1 MLNLS
6 GARPPHHRSF
16 PKHARRAAVA
26 ALTVPLLLITAACGS
41 DDGKGSSGEAVVKVT
56 GKPGAQPKITVPKG
70 AKPSDTAVTKTLVQG
85 KGATVKKGDLVRL
98 DFAAQTMK
106 GQNLGSSW
114 APQPGAKPGAPRT
127 QVVSEVT
134 DQMTQQMLPPKVM
147 TAVAGQKVGSRFEV
161 EGTAKAL
168 IGAGLNPQSGIK
180 PGDGLVWVVDV
191 VGAKKVDKKAKAEGK
206 QADAESGMPEVTAAD
221 EKAAKITIPKGEKAP
236 KGLEQQVLIKGK
248 GPEVKA
254 GDGLIA
260 QYTGVKWEDGK
271 KFDSSWDHGGATAF
285 QIGTGQV
292 VQGWDKALVGKHV
305 GDRVEIVIPP
315 KLGYGASPQHELAK
329 NTLVF
334 SVDIVGTV

>member
-1 MLNLS
+1 MNLT
-6 GARPPHHRSF
+6 
-16 PKHARRAAVA
+16 KNTRRAAAA
-26 ALTVPLLLITAACGS
+26 ALTVPILLFTAACGS
-41 DDGKGSSGEAVVKVT
+41 DDDKGSSGEPVVKVE
-56 GKPGAQPKITVPKG
+56 GKAGEKPKITVPKD
-70 AKPSDTAVTKTLVQG
+70 AKPSDTAVTKTLIKG
-85 KGATVKKGDLVRL
+85 NGATVKKGDLVRL

-106 GQNLGSSW
+106 GQNLGGSW
-114 APQPGAKPGAPRT
+114 TPQPGTKPGAPRT

-147 TAVAGQKVGSRFEV
+147 SAVAGQKVGSRFEV

-168 IGAGLNPQSGIK
+168 IGEGLNPQSGIK
-180 PGDGLVWVVDV
+180 PGDGLVWVIDV
-191 VGAKKVDKKAKAEGK
+191 VGAKKVDKKAKAEGT
-206 QADAESGMPEVTAAD
+206 QAAPESGMPEVKAVD
-221 EKAAKITIPKGEKAP
+221 EKAAQITVPKGEKAP
-236 KGLEQQVLIKGK
+236 KDLKEQVLIKGK

-254 GDGLIA
+254 GQGLIA

-315 KLGYGASPQHELAK
+315 KLAYGPNPQHELAK

>member
-1 MLNLS
+1 MNLT
-6 GARPPHHRSF
+6 
-16 PKHARRAAVA
+16 KNTRRAAAA
-26 ALTVPLLLITAACGS
+26 ALTVPLLLFTAACGS
-41 DDGKGSSGEAVVKVT
+41 DDGKGSSGEAVVKVE
-56 GKPGAQPKITVPKG
+56 GKAGAQPKITVPKG
-70 AKPSDTAVTKTLVQG
+70 AKPSDTAVTKTLI
-85 KGATVKKGDLVRL
+85 KGDGAVVKKGDLVRL
-98 DFAAQTMK
+98 DFSAQSMK

-114 APQPGAKPGAPRT
+114 TPQPGAKPGGPRT

-147 TAVAGQKVGSRFEV
+147 SAVAGQKVGSRFEI

-168 IGAGLNPQSGIK
+168 IGEGLNPQSGIK

-191 VGAKKVDKKAKAEGK
+191 VGAQKVDKKAKAEGT
-206 QADAESGMPEVTAAD
+206 QAAPESGMPEVKAAG
-221 EKAAKITIPKGEKAP
+221 EKAASITVPDGEKAP
-236 KGLEQQVLIKGK
+236 KGLKDQVLIKGK

>member
-1 MLNLS
+1 MNLT
-6 GARPPHHRSF
+6 
-16 PKHARRAAVA
+16 KNTRRAAAA
-26 ALTVPLLLITAACGS
+26 ALTVPILLFTAACGS
-41 DDGKGSSGEAVVKVT
+41 DDDKGSSGEAVVKVE
-56 GKPGAQPKITVPKG
+56 GKAGEKPKITVPKG
-70 AKPSDTAVTKTLVQG
+70 AKPSDTAVTKTLIKG
-85 KGATVKKGDLVRL
+85 DGATVKKGDLVRL

-106 GQNLGSSW
+106 GQNLGGSW
-114 APQPGAKPGAPRT
+114 TPQPGTKPGAPRT
-127 QVVSEVT
+127 QLVSEVT

-147 TAVAGQKVGSRFEV
+147 SAVAGQKVGSRFEI

-168 IGAGLNPQSGIK
+168 IGEGLNPQSGIK
-180 PGDGLVWVVDV
+180 PGDGLVWVIDV
-191 VGAKKVDKKAKAEGK
+191 VGAKKVDKKAKAEGT
-206 QADAESGMPEVTAAD
+206 QAAPESGMPEVKAVD
-221 EKAAKITIPKGEKAP
+221 EKAAQITVPKGEKAP
-236 KGLEQQVLIKGK
+236 KDLKEQVLIKGK

-254 GDGLIA
+254 GEGLIA

-315 KLGYGASPQHELAK
+315 KLAYGPNPQHELAK

>member
-1 MLNLS
+1 MNLMNNT
-6 GARPPHHRSF
+6 
-16 PKHARRAAVA
+16 RRAAVA
-26 ALTVPLLLITAACGS
+26 ALTVPLLLFTAACGS
-41 DDGKGSSGEAVVKVT
+41 EDGKGSAGKAVVTVD
-56 GKPGAQPKITVPKG
+56 GKAGAKPKITVPKD
-70 AKPSDTAVTKTLVQG
+70 AKPSDTAVTKTVI
-85 KGATVKKGDLVRL
+85 KGDGAVVKKGDLVRL
-98 DFAAQTMK
+98 DFSAQSMK

-114 APQPGAKPGAPRT
+114 TPQPGAKPGGPRT

-147 TAVAGQKVGSRFEV
+147 SAVAGQKVGSRFEV

-168 IGAGLNPQSGIK
+168 IGQGLNPQSGIK

-191 VGAKKVDKKAKAEGK
+191 VGAQKVDKKAKAEGT
-206 QADAESGMPEVTAAD
+206 QASPESGLPEVKAEG
-221 EKAAKITIPKGEKAP
+221 EKAATITVPKGEKAP
-236 KGLEQQVLIKGK
+236 KGLKQQVLIKGK

>member
-1 MLNLS
+1 MNLT
-6 GARPPHHRSF
+6 
-16 PKHARRAAVA
+16 KNTRRAAAA
-26 ALTVPLLLITAACGS
+26 ALTVPILLFTAACGS
-41 DDGKGSSGEAVVKVT
+41 DDDKGSSGEAVVKVE
-56 GKPGAQPKITVPKG
+56 GKAGEKPKITVPKG
-70 AKPSDTAVTKTLVQG
+70 AKPSDTAVTKTLIKG
-85 KGATVKKGDLVRL
+85 DGATVKKGDLVRL

-106 GQNLGSSW
+106 GQNLGGSW
-114 APQPGAKPGAPRT
+114 TPQPGTKPGAPRT
-127 QVVSEVT
+127 QLVSEVT

-147 TAVAGQKVGSRFEV
+147 SAVAGQKVGSRFEV

-168 IGAGLNPQSGIK
+168 IGEGLNPQSGIK
-180 PGDGLVWVVDV
+180 PGDGLVWVIDV
-191 VGAKKVDKKAKAEGK
+191 VGAKKVDKKAKAEGT
-206 QADAESGMPEVTAAD
+206 QAAPESGMPEVKAVD
-221 EKAAKITIPKGEKAP
+221 EKAAQITIPKGEKAP
-236 KGLEQQVLIKGK
+236 KDLKEQVLIKGK

-254 GDGLIA
+254 GEGLIA

-315 KLGYGASPQHELAK
+315 KLAYGPNPQHELAK

>member
-1 MLNLS
+1 MNLT
-6 GARPPHHRSF
+6 
-16 PKHARRAAVA
+16 KNTRRAAAA
-26 ALTVPLLLITAACGS
+26 ALTVPILLFTAACGS
-41 DDGKGSSGEAVVKVT
+41 DDGKGSSDGAVVKVE
-56 GKPGAQPKITVPKG
+56 GKEGAKPTITVPKD
-70 AKPSDTAVTKTLVQG
+70 AKPADKAVTKNLIEG
-85 KGATVKKGDLVRL
+85 KGEVVKKGDLVRL

-114 APQPGAKPGAPRT
+114 TPQPGSKPGAPRT

-147 TAVAGQKVGSRFEV
+147 SAVAGQKVGSRFEV

-168 IGAGLNPQSGIK
+168 IGEGLNPQSGIK
-180 PGDGLVWVVDV
+180 PEDGLVWVVDV
-191 VGAKKVDKKAKAEGK
+191 VGAKKVDKKAKAEGE
-206 QADAESGMPEVTAAD
+206 QTAPESGMPEVKAAD
-221 EKAAKITIPKGEKAP
+221 EKAATITVPKGEKAP
-236 KGLEQQVLIKGK
+236 TDLKEQVLIKGK

-334 SVDIVGTV
+334 VVDVVGTV

>member
-1 MLNLS
+1 MNLT
-6 GARPPHHRSF
+6 
-16 PKHARRAAVA
+16 KNTCRAAAA
-26 ALTVPLLLITAACGS
+26 ALTVPLLLFTAACGS
-41 DDGKGSSGEAVVKVT
+41 DDGKGSSGAAVVKVE
-56 GKPGAQPKITVPKG
+56 GKAGAQPKITVPKG
-70 AKPSDTAVTKTLVQG
+70 AKPSDTAVTKTLI
-85 KGATVKKGDLVRL
+85 KGDGAVVKKGDLVRL
-98 DFAAQTMK
+98 DFAAETMK
-106 GQNLGSSW
+106 GQKLGSTW
-114 APQPGAKPGAPRT
+114 TPQPGSKKGGPRT

-147 TAVAGQKVGSRFEV
+147 TAVAGQKIGSRFEV

-168 IGAGLNPQSGIK
+168 IGEGLNPQSGIK

-191 VGAKKVDKKAKAEGK
+191 VGAQKVDKKAQAEGS
-206 QADAESGMPEVTAAD
+206 QESPESGMPEVKAPD
-221 EKAAKITIPKGEKAP
+221 GKAAVITVPKGEKAP
-236 KGLEQQVLIKGK
+236 KDLKEQVLIKGK
-248 GPEVKA
+248 GREVKA

>member
-1 MLNLS
+1 MNLM
-6 GARPPHHRSF
+6 
-16 PKHARRAAVA
+16 KYTRRAAAA
-26 ALTVPLLLITAACGS
+26 ALTVPLLFTAACGS
-41 DDGKGSSGEAVVKVT
+41 DDGKGSSGEAVVKVE
-56 GKPGAQPKITVPKG
+56 GKAGEKPKITVPKG
-70 AKPSDTAVTKTLVQG
+70 AKPSDTAVTKTLI
-85 KGATVKKGDLVRL
+85 KGDGAVVKKGDLVRL
-98 DFAAQTMK
+98 DFSAESMK

-114 APQPGAKPGAPRT
+114 TPQPGAKPGGPRT
-127 QVVSEVT
+127 QVVTEVT
-134 DQMTQQMLPPKVM
+134 DQMTQQMLPPKVLS
-147 TAVAGQKVGSRFEV
+147 AAAGQKVGSRFEV

-168 IGAGLNPQSGIK
+168 IGEGLNPQSGIK

-191 VGAKKVDKKAKAEGK
+191 VGAKKVDKKAKAEGT
-206 QADAESGMPEVTAAD
+206 QADPESGMPEVKAD
-221 EKAAKITIPKGEKAP
+221 GEKAATITVPKGEKAP
-236 KGLEQQVLIKGK
+236 KDLKEQVLIKGK
-248 GPEVKA
+248 GREVKA

-271 KFDSSWDHGGATAF
+271 MFDSSWKHGGATAF